1 MRRLAYVVFNAEGTV
16 GGEQKHVLHLID
28 GLNRADF
35 EVDVIT
41 WDIPAFADELKA
53 RQVPHTSVTA
63 ERILDRAL
71 LRKLELLIREGRY
84 DIVHA
89 HGHRAGLLG
98 RLAAVRAGADHVVW
112 TCHLA
117 ENKSECLS
125 VVAWGYRQV
134 LGWLDA
140 RTDVTVAVSPYLR
153 EWLIEHGTDSARC
166 VVIPNGV
173 DTTVFY
179 PGDPDPVL
187 LAELGLERG
196 TPVVGCVARLT
207 EQKGVETFLEAA
219 AQIEARVPGVQFV
232 LVGGGPLEVELRRLA
247 EELDVNVVFA
257 GERSDIPQLLR
268 TFDIAVVPSRWEG
281 AFCFT
286 VLEAMASGV
295 PVVCSDIRLF
305 ADVVEPG
312 VEAMLFR
319 VGDAG
324 ALAESVVALL
334 DASDVARAIA
344 EAGRRLVIKDYTVD
358 RLRERVTALYEGLV
372 GGEGT

>member
-1 MRRLAYVVFNAEGTV
+1 MRRLAQVVFNAEGTV

-28 GLNRADF
+28 GLDRTRF
-35 EVDVIT
+35 EVEVIT

-53 RQVPHTSVTA
+53 RGVPHTSVTA

-71 LRKLELLIREGRY
+71 LRRLELLIGEGHY

-98 RLAAVRAGADHVVW
+98 RLAAVRAGSDHVVW

-117 ENKSECLS
+117 ENKSERHPI
-125 VVAWGYRQV
+125 VAWGYRRA

-173 DTTVFY
+173 DTTVFH
-179 PGDPDPVL
+179 PGESDPGL
-187 LAELGLERG
+187 LAELGLEPG
-196 TPVVGCVARLT
+196 SPVVGCVARLT

-219 AQIEARVPGVQFV
+219 AQIGARAPGVQFV
-232 LVGGGPLEVELRRLA
+232 LVGGGPLDAELRRLA
-247 EELDVNVVFA
+247 EDLGVNVVFA
-257 GERSDIPQLLR
+257 GERGDIPQLLR
-268 TFDIAVVPSRWEG
+268 VFDVAVVPSRWEG

-305 ADVVEPG
+305 SDVVEPG
-312 VEAMLFR
+312 VQAMLFG
-319 VGDAG
+319 VGDAE
-324 ALAESVVALL
+324 ALTRSVMALI
-334 DASDVARAIA
+334 DAPDVARAIGQ
-344 EAGRRLVIKDYTVD
+344 AGRQLVADEYTVD
-358 RLRERVTALYEGLV
+358 RLRERVSALYEGLV

>member
-1 MRRLAYVVFNAEGTV
+1 MKRLAQIVFNAEGTV

-28 GLNRADF
+28 GLDRSAF

-41 WDIPAFADELKA
+41 WDIPAFSDELRA
-53 RQVPHTSVTA
+53 RGVPHTSVTA

-71 LRKLELLIREGRY
+71 LSRLELLIRQGRY
-84 DIVHA
+84 DIVHV

-98 RLAAVRAGADHVVW
+98 RLAAVRAGAGYLVW

-117 ENKSECLS
+117 ENKSQRHPI
-125 VVAWGYRQV
+125 VAWGYRQA

-153 EWLIEHGTDSARC
+153 EWLIEQGTDPSRC

-173 DTTVFY
+173 DMSVFH
-179 PGDPDPVL
+179 PGEADAAL
-187 LAELGLERG
+187 FAELGLDPG
-196 TPVVGCVARLT
+196 APVVGCVARLT

-219 AQIEARVPGVQFV
+219 AQMRSRAPGVQFV
-232 LVGGGPLEVELRRLA
+232 LVGGGPLEAELREFAVSLGV
-247 EELDVNVVFA
+247 DVVFA
-257 GERSDIPQLLR
+257 GERGDIPRLLR
-268 TFDIAVVPSRWEG
+268 IFDVAVVPSRWEG

-305 ADVVEPG
+305 TDVVEPG
-312 VEAMLFR
+312 VDAMVFG
-319 VGDAG
+319 VGDAE
-324 ALAESVVALL
+324 ALTESIAALL
-334 DASDVARAIA
+334 DAPETARAIA
-344 EAGRRLVIKDYTVD
+344 ESGRRLVTEHYTVE
-358 RLRERVTALYEGLV
+358 RLRQRVTALYEELV
-372 GGEGT
+372 GGGEI